1 MGTGNKQAGRRS
13 DKEATGWIE
22 REEKLGTK
30 GRERKR
36 ERERGRGKERVDG
49 GGRVRKRLR
58 EKCADG
64 E

>member
-49 GGRVRKRLR
+49 GEGSKKIER
-58 EKCADG
+58 EMCRW
-64 E
+64 